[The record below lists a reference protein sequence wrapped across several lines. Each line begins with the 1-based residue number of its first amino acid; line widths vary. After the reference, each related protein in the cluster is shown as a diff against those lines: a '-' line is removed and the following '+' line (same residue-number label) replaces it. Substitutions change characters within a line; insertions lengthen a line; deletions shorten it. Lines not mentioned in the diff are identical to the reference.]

1 MADKFQLK
9 GTLAATWASVNPVLS
24 EREPGVETDTGKMKI
39 GDGLTAWNDLS
50 YQNMDAVEHRW
61 INDTELQFSNPDGSW
76 GTAVDLGENAA
87 SVSTVDNGDGT
98 INITFTFDRGGAH
111 TITTP
116 AINGRVVA
124 VTKVNNPD
132 GSIDLTFENSNGS
145 LFTITTPVL
154 GNNADTLDG
163 YDADLVAATIPQ
175 HYSRSQRWRGK
186 SNTARTTITTPDK
199 VLVNIEGSGYKY
211 AGPTDINLDTTTM
224 WDDTQY
230 QTPANRAGK
239 DFYIYACVPSAGQTF
254 DIVLSAN
261 STIPSGYTAAT
272 SRKIGGFHCLC
283 TAIGTSTYAYVN
295 SGDDISLVDEAYVS
309 HTISGT
315 KHWLYGYIAGDVLPF
330 SLWDLI
336 HRPSS
341 NPEGMVY
348 DPGTDTWVDIYLAS
362 WDGSHLVTANG
373 GTIADGGSSPAF
385 HQYKFSQLF
394 GRQKKMLPRQDDF
407 VSFSLG
413 SPQGVN
419 ISGSADPG
427 TAGGHLATD
436 GKRIVSLIGVEDAT
450 GVLWQWG
457 REAGA
462 TNDVGAA
469 YANAYDANDINVAGQ
484 HYEAPNRPLFGGNWG
499 TGALCGSRGSYWSY
513 PALRLNATIGGR
525 GVAEP
530 LGRRS

>member
-1 MADKFQLK
+1 
-9 GTLAATWASVNPVLS
+9 
-24 EREPGVETDTGKMKI
+24 
-39 GDGLTAWNDLS
+39 
-50 YQNMDAVEHRW
+50 
-61 INDTELQFSNPDGSW
+61 
-76 GTAVDLGENAA
+76 
-87 SVSTVDNGDGT
+87 
-98 INITFTFDRGGAH
+98 
-111 TITTP
+111 
-116 AINGRVVA
+116 
-124 VTKVNNPD
+124 
-132 GSIDLTFENSNGS
+132 
-145 LFTITTPVL
+145 
-154 GNNADTLDG
+154 
-163 YDADLVAATIPQ
+163 
-175 HYSRSQRWRGK
+175 
-186 SNTARTTITTPDK
+186 
-199 VLVNIEGSGYKY
+199 
-211 AGPTDINLDTTTM
+211 
-224 WDDTQY
+224 
-230 QTPANRAGK
+230 
-239 DFYIYACVPSAGQTF
+239 
-254 DIVLSAN
+254 
-261 STIPSGYTAAT
+261 
-272 SRKIGGFHCLC
+272 
-283 TAIGTSTYAYVN
+283 
-295 SGDDISLVDEAYVS
+295 
-309 HTISGT
+309 
-315 KHWLYGYIAGDVLPF
+315 
-330 SLWDLI
+330 
-336 HRPSS
+336 
-341 NPEGMVY
+341 MVY